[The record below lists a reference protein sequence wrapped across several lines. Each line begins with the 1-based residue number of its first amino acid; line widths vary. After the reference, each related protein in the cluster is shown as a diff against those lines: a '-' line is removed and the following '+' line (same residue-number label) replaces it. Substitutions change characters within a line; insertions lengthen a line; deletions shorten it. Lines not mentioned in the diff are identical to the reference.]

1 MNLNILYKLIKSE
14 EQRLDRY
21 VETYSKF
28 PYVFNP
34 QVVDYSIKNI
44 EWMKKEYKARGGKR
58 NVEI

>member
-1 MNLNILYKLIKSE
+1 MNLNILYNLIKSE

-34 QVVDYSIKNI
+34 RVVDYSIKTLN
-44 EWMKKEYKARGGKR
+44 G
-58 NVEI
+58 